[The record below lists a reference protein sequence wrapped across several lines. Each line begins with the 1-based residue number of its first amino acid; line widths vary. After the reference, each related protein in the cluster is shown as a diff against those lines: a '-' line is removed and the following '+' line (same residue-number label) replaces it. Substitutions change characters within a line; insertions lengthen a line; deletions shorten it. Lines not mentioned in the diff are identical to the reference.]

1 MPQGRPWEYD
11 PVFDPD
17 KPATPRGRSTA
28 PQGPAGAKR
37 DRLARQGA
45 DLAKDVGWQGLQGFA
60 EGALKAPGMLL
71 GDLPLALASGANAS
85 LDALQSTSRNYNPIG
100 LALSAFNPEG
110 TPRSQPTAETYE
122 NYPLGSAAQRRFLR
136 DYVGFEDPVPA
147 KTNLGR
153 YVGAGAEMIAPAVAT
168 GGRNMLTAAG
178 RGFLGGV
185 GAEGMGDLFPNSP
198 LARVFGGLLGAY
210 SPELVRGAG
219 RAMIP
224 NMTKRAADDAEELM
238 RLGIPVAPGE
248 AASNPL
254 LTSLYG
260 GAKQTSVIPSSF
272 TGRQDAAIN
281 RTLSRTI
288 GENSDDLG
296 EAMASARAR
305 LGQTYDDLRSRTTAA
320 FDTKAARAL
329 KSLER
334 RAARDITDPNQLA
347 LVQRKIEEVRSAAAK
362 GKGYLAGAQYKNL
375 VGEKG
380 SLSVLRNRAEPYMQE
395 FGDDLKGVIDD
406 MFERS
411 MSTADAA
418 AMKAANRQYRN
429 MKLYEQPLANQS
441 AGAIDQKLPARMA
454 SFTQGRSA
462 YGDAGLPDAAAV
474 ARGAQSV
481 LKSIPDSGTPRRVV
495 AGGIL
500 TGLGGAVAG
509 ASPVGAG
516 AVAGAAALPMA
527 AERILESQRLMRAMI
542 AKQRAMAAASG
553 AAPRLAPGAV
563 APALLGINAGLKGGQ
578 HLTPVMPGPGL
589 LAYPLQ

>member
-1 MPQGRPWEYD
+1 MPDGRPWDYLPDYD
-11 PVFDPD
+11 PSKDTKSRPS
-17 KPATPRGRSTA
+17 KA
-28 PQGPAGAKR
+28 PAGAK
-37 DRLARQGA
+37 GA
-45 DLAKDVGWQGLQGFA
+45 GLAKQFSDITKDVAWQGLQGFS
-60 EGALKAPGMLL
+60 EGAMKAPGMLL
-71 GDLPLALASGANAS
+71 GDLPLAIGSGVNYA
-85 LDALQSTSRNYNPIG
+85 LDGLQSTSSSYNPVG
-100 LALSAFNPEG
+100 LALSAFNPSG
-110 TPRSQPTAETYE
+110 APRSQPTAETYE

-136 DYVGFEDPVPA
+136 DYAGFEDPVPA
-147 KTNLGR
+147 KTALGR
-153 YVGAGAEMIAPAVAT
+153 YVGAGAEMIPAAVAT
-168 GGRNMLTAAG
+168 GGRSLLASAG

-198 LARVFGGLLGAY
+198 MMRVIGGLLGAY
-210 SPELVRGAG
+210 SPELARGSVN
-219 RAMIP
+219 AMIP

-254 LTSLYG
+254 INSLYG
-260 GAKQTSVIPSSF
+260 GAKQTSLLPSSF

-281 RTLSRTI
+281 RTLSRAI

-296 EAMASARAR
+296 EAVASARTR

-320 FDTKAARAL
+320 LDSKAVRAL

-334 RAARDITDPNQLA
+334 RAARDITDPSQLK
-347 LVQRKIEEVRSAAAK
+347 LVQNKIAEVRAAAAK
-362 GKGYLAGAQYKNL
+362 GKGYIKGAQYKNL
-375 VGEKG
+375 VGEKS
-380 SLSVLRNRAEPYMQE
+380 SLSVLTNNRDPYLKTVG
-395 FGDDLKGVIDD
+395 GDLVKIVDD

-441 AGAIDQKLPARMA
+441 AAAIDQKLPARMA

-462 YGDAGLPDAAAV
+462 YGDAGMPEAAAV

-500 TGLGGAVAG
+500 TGMGGAIAG
-509 ASPVGAG
+509 ASPVGVG

-527 AERILESQRLMRAMI
+527 AERALESQRLMRAMI

-553 AAPRLAPGAV
+553 ARGPRFAPGAV
-563 APALLGINAGLKGGQ
+563 SPALLGINAGLKGGQ
-578 HLTPVMPGPGL
+578 HLTPVLPGPGL